1 MKVRTTRPILLY
13 TYHVYIFILSI
24 IMHVAYDFYFLATLA
39 RLRHIKLFNI
49 RYTSSVYDVYKL
61 CLVIL
66 IFYHCYCRDQ
76 ACLLLSPLLL
86 AHIVALLL
94 RKNQAFLCSM
104 KILLFVRKI
113 TISHAQFKRGTA
125 ITVSIGKPPGN
136 ACLTQQIVRDFY
148 GSKPVREYIVMQFK
162 FYLNFLIS
170 SYYYYSVGLILIFCA
185 HLLSILSR
193 RHIGYMFLITKRI
206 INLIEIRI
214 FCYNQANDRIAMMCA
229 CMHV

>member
-1 MKVRTTRPILLY
+1 M
-13 TYHVYIFILSI
+13 
-24 IMHVAYDFYFLATLA
+24 
-39 RLRHIKLFNI
+39 
-49 RYTSSVYDVYKL
+49 
-61 CLVIL
+61 
-66 IFYHCYCRDQ
+66 
-76 ACLLLSPLLL
+76 
-86 AHIVALLL
+86 
-94 RKNQAFLCSM
+94 
-104 KILLFVRKI
+104 
-113 TISHAQFKRGTA
+113 
-125 ITVSIGKPPGN
+125 SIGKPPGN

-229 CMHV
+229 CMHVWWHKNQGKSHIMPDRPYINHNNIILYIFIIWTIMTSFACNERHLTMMAYMDIIIICEFLENEIWNTKARAHTHTHV